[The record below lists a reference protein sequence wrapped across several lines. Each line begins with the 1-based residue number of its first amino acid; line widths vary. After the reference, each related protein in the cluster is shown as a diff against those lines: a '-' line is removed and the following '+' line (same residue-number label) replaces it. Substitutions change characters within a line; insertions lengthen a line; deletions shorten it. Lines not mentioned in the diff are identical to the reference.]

1 MKILTI
7 VGARP
12 QFIKAAVVSR
22 AIADYNKG
30 CEVEKRIEEKI
41 VHTGQHYDQNMSD
54 IFFEEMQIPKP
65 HYNLAIGSGS
75 HAEQTGNMMMAL
87 EKVFLNEKPDMV
99 LVYGDTNSTLAGSL
113 TAAKIHIPVVH
124 VEAGLRS
131 FNRDMPEEINRILT
145 DQISALLLCPTD
157 TAVENLKNEG
167 IPNKHIN
174 CKVVNCG
181 DTMND
186 AAIFYG
192 NLSTDKWLKDNKLQ
206 TNSYILATIHRAE
219 STNTP
224 ERLSKLITALD
235 KISRDCYQVVWPMH
249 PRTKA
254 MVNNN
259 LELKKQVETSK
270 IKIIEPI
277 GYLDM
282 VCAEKNCRLVL
293 TDSGGVQKEAFF
305 HKKLCVTMRTETEWV
320 ELVKAGWNKIAGLEP
335 DNIIKCVKEMLTK
348 DAESLDYPNL
358 YGNGIAGRRIV
369 EEIVNCFK

>member
-22 AIADYNKG
+22 AIAEYNSHCILGKH
-30 CEVEKRIEEKI
+30 IEEKI

-54 IFFEEMQIPKP
+54 IFFEEMQIPRP

-75 HAEQTGNMMMAL
+75 HAEQTGNMMIAL
-87 EKVFLNEKPDMV
+87 EKVYLDEKPDMV

-113 TAAKIHIPVVH
+113 TAAKLHIPVVH

-131 FNRDMPEEINRILT
+131 FNREMPEEINRILT
-145 DQISALLLCPTD
+145 DQISTLLICPTD
-157 TAVENLKNEG
+157 AAVDNLKNEG
-167 IPNKHIN
+167 IPNNHN
-174 CKVVNCG
+174 YCKVVNCG

-192 NLSTDKWLKDNKLQ
+192 SLSNNKWLKDNCLQ
-206 TNSYILATIHRAE
+206 SNNFILATIHRAE
-219 STNTP
+219 STNTT
-224 ERLSKLITALD
+224 ERLSKLISALD
-235 KISRDCYQVVWPMH
+235 KISKEYYQVVWPMH

-254 MVNNN
+254 MINNYSD
-259 LELKKQVETSK
+259 LKKQ
-270 IKIIEPI
+270 IKNSYIRIIEPI

-282 VCAEKNCRLVL
+282 VCAEKNCRLIL

-305 HKKLCVTMRTETEWV
+305 HKKLCVTMRTETEWI
-320 ELVKAGWNKIAGLEP
+320 ELVKTGWNKIAGLEP
-335 DNIIKCVKEMLTK
+335 ENIIKCVKKMLEK
-348 DAESLDYPNL
+348 NIDNLDYPNL
-358 YGNGIAGRRIV
+358 YGNGTAGEKIV
-369 EEIVNCFK
+369 KELLLLEY

>member
-22 AIADYNKG
+22 AIAEYNSHCSLK
-30 CEVEKRIEEKI
+30 KLIEEKI
-41 VHTGQHYDQNMSD
+41 VHTGQHYDKNMSD
-54 IFFEEMQIPKP
+54 VFFEEMRIPKP
-65 HYNLAIGSGS
+65 HYNLAIGSGT
-75 HAEQTGNMMMAL
+75 HAEQTGNMMIAL
-87 EKVFLNEKPDMV
+87 EKVFLEEKPDMV

-113 TAAKIHIPVVH
+113 TAVKIHIPVVH

-131 FNRDMPEEINRILT
+131 FNRNMPEEINRILT
-145 DQISALLLCPTD
+145 DQISTLLLCPTD

-174 CKVVNCG
+174 CRVINCG

-192 NLSTDKWLKDNKLQ
+192 GLSTDKWLKDNKLQ
-206 TNSYILATIHRAE
+206 SNNYILATIHRAE

-224 ERLSKLITALD
+224 ERLSMLITALD
-235 KISRDCYQVVWPMH
+235 NISREYYQVVWPMH
-249 PRTKA
+249 PRTRA
-254 MVNNN
+254 MINYNP
-259 LELKKQVETSK
+259 ELKKQIEESQ

-277 GYLDM
+277 GYLEM
-282 VCAEKNCRLVL
+282 VCAEKNCKIIL

-320 ELVKAGWNKIAGLEP
+320 ELVQAGWNKIAGLEP
-335 DNIIKCVKEMLTK
+335 ENIIKCVKEMLSIDITK
-348 DAESLDYPNL
+348 LSYPNL
-358 YGNGIAGRRIV
+358 YGNGTAGKRIV
-369 EEIVNCFK
+369 EELVK